1 MGKKNKKKEKNSKKL
16 LRIVTLIFGLGFA
29 GSMLALSLG
38 GVFSQTNSPSA
49 NYDNPDAPSIEEQIQ
64 LQVRGYE
71 KVLEREPS
79 NLTALEG
86 LTQIY
91 LQTGN
96 KEKSIITLEKL
107 VKYYPEQPQY
117 AEALKEVKQQN
128 VSKPVPK
135 QKAPETK

>member
-1 MGKKNKKKEKNSKKL
+1 MGKKNRKKEKNSKKL
-16 LRIVTLIFGLGFA
+16 LRIVTLVFGLGFA

-38 GVFSQTNSPSA
+38 GVFSQA
-49 NYDNPDAPSIEEQIQ
+49 NTGNTDYDDSDAPSVEEQIQ
-64 LQVRGYE
+64 LQARGYE
-71 KVLEREPS
+71 KVLQREPN

-96 KEKSIITLEKL
+96 REKSILTLEKL

-117 AEALKEVKQQN
+117 AEALKQVKQQN
-128 VSKPVPK
+128 VSKPVP
-135 QKAPETK
+135 QQEAPKTK